1 MTLLNY
7 IRDIAGLY
15 IFWIG
20 MHFIC
25 SHLYARYCAGNTWYM
40 ILLSPFVVPT
50 PYCVGMR
57 WVISKGAQ
65 VIDFMW
71 IVIGKWILDTV
82 VFRKMIPNE
91 VNDDKH

>member
-1 MTLLNY
+1 MSILTY

-15 IFWIG
+15 LFWIG
-20 MHFIC
+20 MHFAC

-40 ILLSPFVVPT
+40 ILISPFVVPT
-50 PYCVGMR
+50 PYCVGLR

-71 IVIGKWILDTV
+71 IVIGKWIFDCIV
-82 VFRKMIPNE
+82 SRKMIPDE
-91 VNDDKH
+91 VK